1 MDKAKLIIDKD
12 FTVAS
17 VDKRLFGTFI
27 EPIDNIIYGDMYNP
41 EHPEANEQGLG
52 IESMLAV
59 NMGTGNAEEA
69 ANEVKYCNMT
79 SGTYG
84 VT

>member
-1 MDKAKLIIDKD
+1 
-12 FTVAS
+12 
-17 VDKRLFGTFI
+17 
-27 EPIDNIIYGDMYNP
+27 MYNP